1 MYLTFSGGMGKHC
14 HIKCT
19 TNLILQFLWVL
30 TQRNIIGKIRHFWI
44 SFDPIL
50 RLDENM
56 NDARITGL
64 SAVIMKGLDMIG
76 WHHFLESTREGTAW

>member
-1 MYLTFSGGMGKHC
+1 MKY
-14 HIKCT
+14 T
-19 TNLILQFLWVL
+19 TNLILQFLWVF
-30 TQRNIIGKIRHFWI
+30 TRRNNVGQIRYFGI

-64 SAVIMKGLDMIG
+64 SADTVRGLDMTG
-76 WHHFLESTREGTAW
+76 LHHFLESTTEEIAW

>member
-1 MYLTFSGGMGKHC
+1 MRKHC

-19 TNLILQFLWVL
+19 TNLILQFLLVL
-30 TQRNIIGKIRHFWI
+30 TWCNIIEKIQCFEI

-50 RLDENM
+50 RLDKNM

-64 SAVIMKGLDMIG
+64 SADIARGLDMIG
-76 WHHFLESTREGTAW
+76 WHYFLESTNEEIAW